1 MKWEL
6 TCFLH
11 SHSVTSV
18 TYHVFHCSVAVTEH
32 HDSGALLQPL
42 PIIRQESKPQCVG
55 IWHLGWLQAQSPC
68 YAPLPSTGAAQG
80 SSAAPVQAQCSP
92 SAGPVQAPCSPSAA
106 PGTAH
111 TLHTARVPWVQN
123 GKTEPRA
130 SAIPVTF
137 HCVQHRGGLT
147 SGDSNKPH
155 ENQDA
160 DFIPKPSG
168 SYKLKSE

>member
-11 SHSVTSV
+11 AHSVTPV
-18 TYHVFHCSVAVTEH
+18 TSHVFHCSAAVTEH

-42 PIIRQESKPQCVG
+42 PIIRQESEPQCVG
-55 IWHLGWLQAQSPC
+55 IWLGWLQAQSPC
-68 YAPLPSTGAAQG
+68 CAPLPSTGAAQG
-80 SSAAPVQAQCSP
+80 SSAAPVQPQCSP
-92 SAGPVQAPCSPSAA
+92 SAGP
-106 PGTAH
+106 GRAH

-155 ENQDA
+155 EHQDA